1 MIKKNLMMG
10 NLQYAAEVA
19 LKCGR
24 SAEALL
30 IAEQGGKELY
40 DDIKQMYFQMHKDP
54 FVKVVVQGICDD
66 DLSALTRIESL
77 APRQHLNQGPPN
89 PVNWRE
95 SLAYL
100 YAYKDKEQRNAMIKE
115 LGDTLLEL
123 REISAAIVCYILSQ
137 SVREA
142 LDLWKRRA
150 LHNLS
155 NKETTREQC
164 LFDLLQKFV
173 LFKLALES
181 CGSPGSQTGLE
192 ANEDFNIVLAE
203 VGRYMTSSEEAATM
217 FMKFLLLPTQPSHDV
232 ASLKDRIFQA
242 HEYAM
247 QSRAPRPPL
256 PYQIERLRVMS
267 YPQSNQQ

>member
-1 MIKKNLMMG
+1 MIKKNLMIG

-30 IAEQGGKELY
+30 IAEQGGEELY

-66 DLSALTRIESL
+66 DLCGLTKIESL
-77 APRQHLNQGPPN
+77 APQVLGQGPPN

-100 YAYKDKEQRNAMIKE
+100 FAYKDKEERNPMIKG
-115 LGDTLLEL
+115 LGDNLLKM

-137 SVREA
+137 SVYEV

-150 LHNLS
+150 LHAMS
-155 NKETTREQC
+155 NKEMTREQC

-173 LFKLALES
+173 LFRLALES
-181 CGSPGSQTGLE
+181 CGSRTGLLE
-192 ANEDFNIVLAE
+192 ANEDFNTVLAE

-217 FMKFLLLPTQPSHDV
+217 FMRFLLLPTQPSHEV

-247 QSRAPRPPL
+247 QGRAPRPPL
-256 PYQIERLRVMS
+256 PYQIERVRVV
-267 YPQSNQQ
+267 